1 MREKKVSCSLW
12 KGMVPCCQH
21 CSLSSLFVIIAI
33 CFISAFL
40 FYFIFIW
47 CAAQWERCKEPTFV
61 CVSFFFFFLKLCWSV
76 CCYSSRHMVE
86 ETGSLFQS
94 LHFQISMD
102 THTHTTQ
109 TAFLAWPMWKTFFFS
124 LFWLCWRFLLLL
136 LLFDLARFVLLSEDD
151 YKAAVLWQKRAR
163 CSRIF
168 NLCMYKR
175 ENTHI
180 HRHTVVGAFDVESSH
195 KNTLLICLLATKTH
209 LIKNK

>member
-1 MREKKVSCSLW
+1 MQEKKVSCSLW

-40 FYFIFIW
+40 LYFIFVW

-61 CVSFFFFFLKLCWSV
+61 CVSFFFSPLAELVCLLLFVEAHGGRDWFFVSV
-76 CCYSSRHMVE
+76 ASFS
-86 ETGSLFQS
+86 
-94 LHFQISMD
+94 HFNG
-102 THTHTTQ
+102 HARTHTTQ
-109 TAFLAWPMWKTFFFS
+109 TAFLAWPMWKTLFFS